1 MAAVKVSFAVASAVA
16 LIKRTAFEPILTG
29 PLLLVL
35 TRGPTRLRQSLQQLL
50 ELFASDGHDSS
61 LARVAYITKT
71 LKWLFVLGLAAKVNA
86 VLTAWAAGHWR
97 WRKQGVPWSFDE
109 ATKKEIA
116 VVTGGCSGFG
126 LLTVCG
132 LAGKMRVVVL
142 DVQDLPE
149 ELKSCTLMSANCTRL
164 GSG

>member
-1 MAAVKVSFAVASAVA
+1 MAAAEVFSAVASAVA
-16 LIKRTAFEPILTG
+16 LIKRAAFEPILTG

-35 TRGPTRLRQSLQQLL
+35 TRGPTRLRQQLL
-50 ELFASDGHDSS
+50 QLFVSDGHDSS

-71 LKWLFVLGLAAKVNA
+71 LKWLFVLGLTAKVNDI
-86 VLTAWAAGHWR
+86 LTAWAAGHWR

-126 LLTVCG
+126 LLTVRG
-132 LAGKMRVVVL
+132 LASKMRVVVL
-142 DVQDLPE
+142 DVQDLPQ
-149 ELKSCTLMSANCTRL
+149 ELKSCMLMSVNCTRP